1 MDVTDSPEQVRELL
15 KRSLEKHIKGGWRKV
30 SSLTDRQD
38 KQQGQNPTKGT
49 TRKREKVEA

>member
-38 KQQGQNPTKGT
+38 KQPGQNPTKGT